1 MISNYT
7 TRDLNPGSIFM
18 KERVEKRVV
27 MDARAVEMAVTDM
40 AARIRA
46 ASDDDQFCII
56 GIQTGGIHIA
66 QRLVKTMETVGI
78 PRPDFGVL
86 DITLYRDDIF
96 MGLQQPVVRN
106 TDIRFDLTGRN
117 VLLVDDVLYT
127 GRTIR
132 AALDA
137 LVDFGRPRRIRLAVL
152 VDRGLREYPIQA
164 DFVGRVINTDAEET
178 VKVELAEMG
187 FDRDRVVVY
196 ERNN

>member
-1 MISNYT
+1 MADKIN
-7 TRDLNPGSIFM
+7 
-18 KERVEKRVV
+18 VEKRVI
-27 MDARAVEMAVTDM
+27 MDSRAIELAIGDM

-46 ASDDDQFCII
+46 ICDGDDICLV
-56 GIQTGGIHIA
+56 GIQTGGVHVA
-66 QRLVKTMETVGI
+66 ERLLKAVKEVGFTN
-78 PRPDFGVL
+78 PEFGRL

-117 VLLVDDVLYT
+117 VVLVDDVLYT

-152 VDRGLREYPIQA
+152 VDRGLREYPIQP
-164 DFVGRVINTDAEET
+164 DFAGRTVNTDVNEN
-178 VKVELAEMG
+178 VKVEMVEMG
-187 FDRDRVVVY
+187 FDHDRVVVY
-196 ERNN
+196 ERQS

>member
-1 MISNYT
+1 MNEKI
-7 TRDLNPGSIFM
+7 
-18 KERVEKRVV
+18 EKRVV
-27 MDARAVEMAVTDM
+27 MDARAVELAIADM

-46 ASDDDQFCII
+46 ASDDDQVCLI
-56 GIQTGGIHIA
+56 GIQTGGVHVA
-66 QRLVKTMETVGI
+66 ERLLKSMESIGF
-78 PRPDFGVL
+78 PRPDFGLL

-106 TDIRFDLTGRN
+106 TDIRFDMTGRN
-117 VLLVDDVLYT
+117 VILVDDVLYT

-137 LVDFGRPRRIRLAVL
+137 LVDFGRPRRVRLAVL

-164 DFVGRVINTDAEET
+164 DFAGRTINTDEGEN
-178 VKVELAEMG
+178 VQVELVEMG

-196 ERNN
+196 ERRV

>member
-1 MISNYT
+1 MLFRS
-7 TRDLNPGSIFM
+7 
-18 KERVEKRVV
+18 
-27 MDARAVEMAVTDM
+27 
-40 AARIRA
+40 
-46 ASDDDQFCII
+46 SDDDQFCII

-164 DFVGRVINTDAEET
+164 DFAGRTVNTDANET
-178 VKVELAEMG
+178 VQVELVEMG
-187 FDRDRVVVY
+187 FERDRVVVY
-196 ERNN
+196 ERQS